1 MAMESRDQAD
11 NCLSVD
17 VEGILLDIEGTT
29 SSISFVYDVMFPYV
43 REHLRS
49 FLEANWDSESV
60 AAVRPLLMADAQS
73 CGLNVDA
80 VETVQQT
87 EQTVL
92 ALMDGDHKT
101 TGLKTLQGL
110 IWKAGF
116 HSGTL
121 VAHVYEDVVPALQ
134 HWKQNG
140 CDIRIY
146 SSGSIQAQKLFFGHT
161 EAGNLLEYF
170 TAHYDTTTGPKKD
183 AASYKTI
190 AEDFGL
196 PPEKILFV
204 SDVTAELAAATQSGF
219 KGCLSIRPGNPTQD
233 DADQFPNIKS
243 FDEISIEGITA

>member
-17 VEGILLDIEGTT
+17 VDGILLDIEGTT

-49 FLEANWDSESV
+49 FLESNWDSESV
-60 AAVRPLLMADAQS
+60 KTTLPLLTSDAQS
-73 CGLNVDA
+73 CGLDVDA
-80 VETVQQT
+80 VESVDQA
-87 EQTVL
+87 EQTVV

-110 IWKAGF
+110 IWKDGF

-134 HWKQNG
+134 QWKQNG

-161 EAGNLLEYF
+161 AAGNLLEYF

-183 AASYKTI
+183 SASYQKI

-196 PPEKILFV
+196 QPEKILFV
-204 SDVTAELAAATQSGF
+204 SDVTAELDAAAQSGF
-219 KGCLSIRPGNPTQD
+219 KGCLSVRPGNPPQEN
-233 DADQFPNIKS
+233 ADQFPNIQS
-243 FDEISIEGITA
+243 FDEIAIEGITA

>member
-43 REHLRS
+43 REHLRN

-60 AAVRPLLMADAQS
+60 AEVRPLLTVDAKS

-80 VETVQQT
+80 VETLDQA

-101 TGLKTLQGL
+101 TGLKSLQGL
-110 IWKAGF
+110 IWKDGF
-116 HSGTL
+116 HTGTL
-121 VAHVYEDVVPALQ
+121 VAHVYPDVVPALQ
-134 HWKQNG
+134 QWKQTG

-161 EAGNLLEYF
+161 AEGNLLGYF
-170 TAHYDTTTGPKKD
+170 TDHYDTTTGPKKD
-183 AASYKTI
+183 ATSYKTI

-204 SDVTAELAAATQSGF
+204 SDVTAELDAAAQSGF
-219 KGCLSIRPGNPTQD
+219 KGCLSIRPGNPTQEN
-233 DADQFPNIKS
+233 ADQFPNIQS
-243 FDEISIEGITA
+243 FDEIAIQGITA